1 MTVSVAIVGA
11 GSIGQKHALAAK
23 AAGAC
28 VGYVIDPDQQ
38 RAKALA
44 DEIGA
49 EHATDVAAALGDPAV
64 DSIVVCVPNCFHKD
78 LAIEA
83 MQAGRH
89 VLLEKPM
96 ALNESECQ
104 EVNDVAEATGRVLQL
119 AFVHR
124 YTGVG
129 QVAKQVVAAG
139 TLGTVYHAKAHLHFR
154 RGVPGLGKWFTNR
167 RLSGGGALIDVG
179 VHLVDLAM
187 HVLDFPEVES
197 VSGQVYA
204 KFGSKMDRYVYD
216 NMWAGPPNLQGVFD
230 VEDSAHAFVRFANGS
245 TLDLH
250 VAWAGNFPETS
261 VPTSMMGF
269 FGERGGITFELFGDH
284 VNQSFEEAG
293 ALVDT
298 RLTVPDTD
306 PFRDQFVDFLKGIES
321 GSCCG
326 PSGLQGQVDQSIVDA
341 IYQASVPLGLGAAV

>member
-1 MTVSVAIVGA
+1 MTVSVAILGA

-23 AAGAC
+23 AAGAH
-28 VGYVIDPDQQ
+28 VGYVIDADQQ
-38 RAKALA
+38 RAKSLA

-49 EHATDVAAALGDPAV
+49 AHATDAATALGDPAV
-64 DSIVVCVPNCFHKD
+64 DAVVVCVPNCFHKD

-83 MQAGRH
+83 LQAGRH

-139 TLGTVYHAKAHLHFR
+139 TLGEVYHTKAHLHFR
-154 RGVPGLGKWFTNR
+154 RGVPGLGKWFTNK

-197 VSGQVYA
+197 VTGQVYA
-204 KFGSKMDRYVYD
+204 KFGSKMDRYVYE
-216 NMWAGPPNLQGVFD
+216 NMWAGPPNLQGTFD
-230 VEDSAHAFVRFANGS
+230 VEDSAHAFVRFANGA
-245 TLDLH
+245 TLDLQ
-250 VAWAGNFPETS
+250 VAWAGNFPEKS
-261 VPTSMMGF
+261 LPTSMMGF
-269 FGERGGITFELFGDH
+269 FGEHGGIAFELFGDH
-284 VNQSFEEAG
+284 VNHSFEEAKT
-293 ALVDT
+293 LVDK
-298 RLTVPDTD
+298 RLAVPEND
-306 PFRDQFVDFLKGIES
+306 PFRDQFADFLRGIERS
-321 GSCCG
+321 ACCG
-326 PSGLQGQVDQSIVDA
+326 PTGLQGQIDQSIVDA
-341 IYQASVPLGLGAAV
+341 IYQASVPSGVGSAV